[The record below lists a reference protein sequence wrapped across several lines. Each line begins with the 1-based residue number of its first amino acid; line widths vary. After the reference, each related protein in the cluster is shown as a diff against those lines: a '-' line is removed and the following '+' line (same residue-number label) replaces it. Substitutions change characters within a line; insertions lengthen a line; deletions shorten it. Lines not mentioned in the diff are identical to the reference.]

1 MDDVRWKIILASNSP
16 RRKELLAGLDLQF
29 EVRVLQDID
38 ESYPHDLPTLKIA
51 EFISKKKADAYVE
64 TMADDELVITA
75 DTVVILGDEVMGK
88 PHDEADA
95 KRMLGELSGRTH
107 QVATGVTLSTKERQ
121 MSFSVVTDVTFKQL
135 SADEIDYYVR
145 TYHPMDKAGAYG
157 IQEWI
162 GYIGVTAL
170 KGSYF
175 NVMGLPVQR
184 IYEALKTFSDSKSEC
199 GVAISDVKPECGVAI
214 F

>member
-1 MDDVRWKIILASNSP
+1 MEHPYRIILASNSP

-29 EVRVLQDID
+29 EVRVLQGID
-38 ESYPHDLPTLKIA
+38 ESYPDNLPTLEIA
-51 EFISKKKADAYVE
+51 EYISKKKADAYVK
-64 TMADDELVITA
+64 TMAADELVITA

-88 PHDEADA
+88 PHDEEDA
-95 KRMLGELSGRTH
+95 KRMLRELSGQTH
-107 QVATGVTLSTKERQ
+107 QVATGVTLSTCERQ
-121 MSFSVVTDVTFKQL
+121 MSFSVVTNVTFKQL
-135 SADEIDYYVR
+135 CNDEIDYYVR

-170 KGSYF
+170 EGSYF

-184 IYEALKTFSDSKSEC
+184 IYEALKTFCETPNK
-199 GVAISDVKPECGVAI
+199 
-214 F
+214 

>member
-1 MDDVRWKIILASNSP
+1 MDTKGYRIVLASNSP
-16 RRKELLAGLDLQF
+16 RRRELLAGLDINF
-29 EVRVLQDID
+29 EVRVLPDVD
-38 ESYPHDLPTLKIA
+38 ESYPVALAATETAEYIA
-51 EFISKKKADAYVE
+51 CKKAEVYRQRMNVH
-64 TMADDELVITA
+64 ELIITA

-95 KRMLGELSGRTH
+95 KRMLGELSGQTH
-107 QVATGVTLSTKERQ
+107 QVATGVTLSTRERQ

-135 SADEIDYYVR
+135 SADEIDYYVH

-184 IYEALKTFSDSKSEC
+184 IYEALKTFSC
-199 GVAISDVKPECGVAI
+199 P
-214 F
+214 

>member
-1 MDDVRWKIILASNSP
+1 MVIPYQIILASNSP

-29 EVRVLQDID
+29 KVRVLQDVD
-38 ESYPHDLPTLKIA
+38 ESYPNDLPTLKIA
-51 EFISKKKADAYVE
+51 EFISKKKADAYIQ

-95 KRMLGELSGRTH
+95 KRMLGELSGQTH

-121 MSFSVVTDVTFKQL
+121 MSFSVVTDVAFKQL
-135 SADEIDYYVR
+135 SSDEIDYYVR

-184 IYEALKTFSDSKSEC
+184 IYEALKTFCETPSTL
-199 GVAISDVKPECGVAI
+199 
-214 F
+214 

>member
-1 MDDVRWKIILASNSP
+1 MVIPYKIILASNSP

-29 EVRVLQDID
+29 EVRVLQGID

-88 PHDEADA
+88 PYDEADA
-95 KRMLGELSGRTH
+95 KRMLGELSGQTH
-107 QVATGVTLSTKERQ
+107 QVATGVTLFTRERQ
-121 MSFSVVTDVTFKQL
+121 MSFSVATDVTFKQL
-135 SADEIDYYVR
+135 SADEIDYYVH

-184 IYEALKTFSDSKSEC
+184 IYEALKTFSC
-199 GVAISDVKPECGVAI
+199 P
-214 F
+214 

>member
-1 MDDVRWKIILASNSP
+1 MEDVRGKMENVRWKIILASNSP

-38 ESYPHDLPTLKIA
+38 ESYPNDLPTLKIA
-51 EFISKKKADAYVE
+51 EFISKKKADAYIG
-64 TMADDELVITA
+64 TMAADELVITA

-107 QVATGVTLSTKERQ
+107 QVATGVTLSTNERQ
-121 MSFSVVTDVTFKQL
+121 MSFSVVTNVTFKQL
-135 SADEIDYYVR
+135 TSDEIDYYVH

-170 KGSYF
+170 EGSYF

-184 IYEALKTFSDSKSEC
+184 IYEALKTFC
-199 GVAISDVKPECGVAI
+199 GTPNM
-214 F
+214 

>member
-1 MDDVRWKIILASNSP
+1 MVIPYQIILASNSP

-29 EVRVLQDID
+29 KVRVLQDVD
-38 ESYPHDLPTLKIA
+38 ESYPNDLPTLEIA
-51 EFISKKKADAYVE
+51 EFISKKKADAYIQ
-64 TMADDELVITA
+64 TMADNELVITA

-95 KRMLGELSGRTH
+95 KRMLGELSGQTH
-107 QVATGVTLSTKERQ
+107 QVATGVTLSTKARQ
-121 MSFSVVTDVTFKQL
+121 VSFSVVTDVTFKQL
-135 SADEIDYYVR
+135 SSDEIDYYVR

-184 IYEALKTFSDSKSEC
+184 IYEALKTFC
-199 GVAISDVKPECGVAI
+199 GTPNML
-214 F
+214 

>member
-1 MDDVRWKIILASNSP
+1 MVIPYQIILASNSP

-29 EVRVLQDID
+29 KVRVLQDVD
-38 ESYPHDLPTLKIA
+38 ESYPNDLPTLKIA
-51 EFISKKKADAYVE
+51 EFISKKKADAYIQ

-95 KRMLGELSGRTH
+95 KRMLGELSGQTH

-135 SADEIDYYVR
+135 SSDEIDYYIR

-184 IYEALKTFSDSKSEC
+184 IYEALKTFASLK
-199 GVAISDVKPECGVAI
+199 

>member
-1 MDDVRWKIILASNSP
+1 MMRNPYHIILASNSP

-29 EVRVLQDID
+29 EVRVLEDID
-38 ESYPHDLPTLKIA
+38 ESYPNDLPTQKIA
-51 EFISKKKADAYVE
+51 EFISKKKADAYVQ
-64 TMADDELVITA
+64 TIADDELVITA

-88 PHDEADA
+88 PHGEADA

-107 QVATGVTLSTKERQ
+107 QVTTGVTLSTRERQ
-121 MSFSVVTDVTFKQL
+121 MSFSVVTNVTFKQL
-135 SADEIDYYVR
+135 SSDEIDYYVR

-170 KGSYF
+170 EGSYF

-184 IYEALKTFSDSKSEC
+184 IYEALKTFCETLNK
-199 GVAISDVKPECGVAI
+199 
-214 F
+214 

>member
-1 MDDVRWKIILASNSP
+1 MDNYKIILASNSP
-16 RRKELLAGLDLQF
+16 RRKELLAGLDIDFQTRII
-29 EVRVLQDID
+29 EGID
-38 ESYPHDLPTLKIA
+38 ESYPNDLPTLKIA

-64 TMADDELVITA
+64 TIGDDELVVTA

-95 KRMLGELSGRTH
+95 KRMLSELSGQTH
-107 QVATGVTLSTKERQ
+107 QVATGVTLSTRQ
-121 MSFSVVTDVTFKQL
+121 RQVSFSVVTNVTFKEL
-135 SADEIDYYVR
+135 SSDEIDYYVH
-145 TYHPMDKAGAYG
+145 TYKPMDKAGAYG

-170 KGSYF
+170 EGSYF

-184 IYEALKTFSDSKSEC
+184 IYEALKTFCETPNK
-199 GVAISDVKPECGVAI
+199 
-214 F
+214 